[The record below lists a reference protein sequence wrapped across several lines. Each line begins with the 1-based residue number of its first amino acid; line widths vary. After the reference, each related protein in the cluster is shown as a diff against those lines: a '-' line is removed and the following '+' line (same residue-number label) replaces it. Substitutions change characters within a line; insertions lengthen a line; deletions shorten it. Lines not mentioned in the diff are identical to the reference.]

1 MKKSYGST
9 VWKLLREY
17 AIWQPGAP
25 TALGDFGLIKEGCFE
40 RIGNISDYIG
50 DVAIKSKENTLD
62 QMSLRSDST
71 WSREGKSGSNVAVTL
86 EFKKSNGVLL
96 SAKDVAVSSYLE
108 MQRAGALIA
117 ASKDWDRSWFI
128 VTSVRYAERFVLVI
142 SKDLK
147 AVLEGPETAID
158 GLMQGDPG
166 GMSGVQL
173 RGDIQLRMTGN
184 AGPLSVRL
192 HQLKS
197 RGPSFRHLEGDN
209 EDEAELILAPYLIG
223 VQE

>member
-25 TALGDFGLIKEGCFE
+25 TELGDFGLIKDGCFE
-40 RIGNISDYIG
+40 RIGNIRDYIG
-50 DVAIKSKENTLD
+50 DVVIKSKANTLD

-71 WSREGKSGSNVAVTL
+71 WSREGKPEKKVAVTL
-86 EFKKSNGVLL
+86 EFKKNNGVLL
-96 SAKDVAVSSYLE
+96 SAKGIEVSSFLE
-108 MQRAGALIA
+108 MQKAGALIA
-117 ASKDWDRSWFI
+117 QSPDWDRSWFV
-128 VTSVRYAERFVLVI
+128 VTSVRHADRFVLVI

-147 AVLEGPETAID
+147 AAIEGPEDTID

-166 GMSGVQL
+166 DMSQVQL
-173 RGDIQLRMTGN
+173 MGAIQLKLIGN

-192 HQLKS
+192 HQMKS
-197 RGPSFRHLEGDN
+197 RGPSFRHLEGSD
-209 EDEAELILAPYLIG
+209 EDVDELVLTPYLAG
-223 VQE
+223 VKE